1 MTFACPTPYLS
12 LSLSFLILIFPC
24 VLSHKV
30 LRKWQNINTISPV
43 VLHHG
48 HAEAGEHC
56 ARRQLGRHL
65 LYEVVVWGLARAQG
79 VEHLAVETSLFQL
92 NFKNFLV
99 NIDCV

>member
-1 MTFACPTPYLS
+1 M
-12 LSLSFLILIFPC
+12 
-24 VLSHKV
+24 
-30 LRKWQNINTISPV
+30 NTISPV

-79 VEHLAVETSLFQL
+79 VEHLAVETSLFQ
-92 NFKNFLV
+92 
-99 NIDCV
+99 